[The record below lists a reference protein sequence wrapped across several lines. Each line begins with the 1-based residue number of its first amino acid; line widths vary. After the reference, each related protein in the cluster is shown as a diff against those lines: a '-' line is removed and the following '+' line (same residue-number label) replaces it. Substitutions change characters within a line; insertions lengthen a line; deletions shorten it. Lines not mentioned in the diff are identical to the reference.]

1 MVSVRRVRG
10 QPKLKKEKCE
20 ICGLAEPRALE
31 EHHIIP
37 RHDPRSHNNNGN
49 LAILC
54 GSCHNLIHS
63 GEIIVIGV
71 YKSTGGRVLMHYRK
85 GEEPPLE
92 EQFWLIKDNN
102 KVKTR

>member
-1 MVSVRRVRG
+1 MVSRRRVYG

-20 ICGLAEPRALE
+20 ICGFPEPQALE

-37 RHDPRSHNNNGN
+37 RHDPRSHNNNSN

-63 GEIIVIGV
+63 GEIIILGV
-71 YKSTGGRVLMHYRK
+71 YQSTGGRILMHHRK
-85 GEEPPLE
+85 DEPPPLE
-92 EQFWLIKDNN
+92 EKFWRIKKNDG
-102 KVKTR
+102 VKTK

>member
-1 MVSVRRVRG
+1 MVSMRRVRG

-20 ICGLAEPRALE
+20 ICGLAEPKALE

-37 RHDPRSHNNNGN
+37 RHDPRSHNNNNN
-49 LAILC
+49 LVITC

-63 GEIIVIGV
+63 GEVVVIGV
-71 YKSTGGRVLMHYRK
+71 YPSTAGRFVMHYRK

-92 EQFWLIKDNN
+92 EQFWLIKDND